1 MSGQNGVSS
10 FPQAVSEP
18 PRRIAVVA
26 YHSSPLLEPG
36 SGDAGGMTVY
46 VRALARAL
54 SQRGFRT
61 DIFTRATDDGPLVVE
76 ISPGVRVVSVVA
88 GPRGFVDK
96 ETQLEFLDDFVT
108 GVAAFATG
116 QRARYDIVHSHYWQ
130 SGLAAKALAKCWN
143 VPLVHSHH
151 TLGKVK
157 NRALAPG
164 DTPEPLSRLSGEAD
178 VIGAADVLVASTEQE
193 SEQLSFLYGAP
204 SDRVK
209 NLHPGVDHSTFSPGD
224 RARARATLGL
234 HADHTMLLFVGR
246 IQRLKGIDLAIRAM
260 EQLLPALDR
269 PVDLLIVGG
278 ASGPGGNGEIARLR
292 ELADALEVSGSL
304 RFTGPQ
310 PHGRLVDYYR
320 AADALLVCS
329 YSESFGLT
337 ALEAHACGTPVIG
350 TAVGG
355 LSHIVADGASGFLL
369 GSRDPAEFAA
379 RLKTLLSDG
388 DLRDGFSKCA
398 YERSLMYS
406 WDSTA
411 DAFVELYE
419 CLLREDFPE
428 VCTC

>member
-1 MSGQNGVSS
+1 MV
-10 FPQAVSEP
+10 ARLVHSEFDP
-18 PRRIAVVA
+18 PRHIAVVA
-26 YHSSPLLEPG
+26 YHSSPLHEPG

-46 VRALARAL
+46 VRALARSL
-54 SQRGFRT
+54 TERGIRT
-61 DIFTRATDDGPLVVE
+61 DIFTRATNDGPLVVE
-76 ISPGVRVVSVVA
+76 ISPEVRVVSVAA
-88 GPRGFVDK
+88 GPRAPVDK
-96 ETQLEFLDDFVT
+96 ETQLEFIDDFVT
-108 GVAAFATG
+108 GVTAFATA

-130 SGLAAKALAKCWN
+130 SGLAAKALAKRWN

-164 DTPEPLSRLSGEAD
+164 DTPEPLSRLSGEAH

-193 SEQLSFLYGAP
+193 CEQLALLYGAP
-204 SDRVK
+204 MDRVK
-209 NLHPGVDHSTFSPGD
+209 CLHPGVDHSMFSPGD
-224 RARARATLGL
+224 RDEARAELGL
-234 HADHTMLLFVGR
+234 DAEHAVLLFVGR

-260 EQLLPALDR
+260 DQLLPALDR
-269 PVDLLIVGG
+269 PAELLIVGG
-278 ASGPGGNGEIARLR
+278 ASGPGGNGEIDRLKD
-292 ELADALEVSGSL
+292 LAHALDVSETL

-320 AADALLVCS
+320 AADVHLVCS

-337 ALEAHACGTPVIG
+337 ALEAHACGTPVVG

-355 LSHIVADGASGFLL
+355 LSHIVGDGSSGFLV

-379 RLKTLLSDG
+379 RLKTLLADG
-388 DLRDGFSKCA
+388 ELQDDFSRCA
-398 YERSLMYS
+398 YTRSLSYS

-411 DAFVELYE
+411 DEFVDLYE

>member
-1 MSGQNGVSS
+1 MSVENVVSS
-10 FPQAVSEP
+10 FPPAVSEP
-18 PRRIAVVA
+18 ARRIAVVA
-26 YHSSPLLEPG
+26 YHSSPLHEPG

-46 VRALARAL
+46 VRALARSLA
-54 SQRGFRT
+54 QRGFRT
-61 DIFTRATDDGPLVVE
+61 DIFTRATGGGALVVE
-76 ISPGVRVVSVVA
+76 ISPGVRVISVPA
-88 GPRGFVDK
+88 GPRESVDK
-96 ETQLEFLDDFVT
+96 ETQLEFIDDFVSR
-108 GVAAFATG
+108 VVEFAIA
-116 QRARYDIVHSHYWQ
+116 QRVRYDIVHSHYWQ
-130 SGLAAKALAKCWN
+130 SGLAAKALADRWS

-164 DTPEPLSRLSGEAD
+164 DTPEPLIRLSGEAD
-178 VIGAADVLVASTEQE
+178 VISAADVLIASTEQE
-193 SEQLSFLYGAP
+193 CEQLAWLYDAP
-204 SDRVK
+204 ADRVK
-209 NLHPGVDHSTFSPGD
+209 RLHPGVDHSTFSPGD
-224 RARARATLGL
+224 RAQARAELGL
-234 HADHTMLLFVGR
+234 SSGHAVLLFVGR

-269 PVDLLIVGG
+269 PADLLIVGG
-278 ASGPGGNGEIARLR
+278 ASGPEGDGEIGRLKD
-292 ELADALEVSGSL
+292 LADALEVSGAL

-320 AADALLVCS
+320 AADVLLVCS

-337 ALEAHACGTPVIG
+337 ALEAHASGTPVVG

-355 LSHIVADGASGFLL
+355 LSHIVADGTSGFLV

-379 RLKTLLSDG
+379 RLKTLLADG
-388 DLRDGFSKCA
+388 DLQDNFAKRA
-398 YERSLMYS
+398 YERSLVYS

-419 CLLREDFPE
+419 CLLREAFPE